1 MVAFIFFKWSISD
14 AFTTL
19 EQTYSKKSLS
29 PEVFNPGFSV
39 SPWAES
45 SVTNRFN
52 TFAAFLP
59 LWAAAAL
66 LILLVSGEPSLSDE
80 VSRVLSES
88 YGSRLLLQAP
98 PGLLL
103 PRPRPWRAGF
113 LSLLPWPLA
122 RPRPRPRPRPCA
134 RFLGNQKLNHWLGKF
149 QQDSQLLFTCPE
161 GLVG

>member
-29 PEVFNPGFSV
+29 PEVFNPGFSF

-59 LWAAAAL
+59 L
-66 LILLVSGEPSLSDE
+66 
-80 VSRVLSES
+80 
-88 YGSRLLLQAP
+88 
-98 PGLLL
+98 
-103 PRPRPWRAGF
+103 
-113 LSLLPWPLA
+113 
-122 RPRPRPRPRPCA
+122 
-134 RFLGNQKLNHWLGKF
+134 
-149 QQDSQLLFTCPE
+149 
-161 GLVG
+161 